1 MQTGICV
8 SAAPR
13 PLLPG
18 GSSTPARDPVQS
30 ANVSTPYGNFRIGDA
45 ERMEAMDTLG
55 RALGEGRLTMEEFDQ
70 RCLQVAE
77 AQTHAD
83 LSPVLGDLPPATHNP
98 QSASTASTALQPQ
111 VPNEAVLY
119 SQAEIMQARRSG
131 QRMRAG
137 TFWLGTVGAFGAIAI
152 TSAMNLTVT
161 PFLAFLLIPTLF
173 ILLYVM
179 KIGPDSWYTPSLRQL
194 EMQRRQELKARQLEI
209 ESAKAHQQALMKA
222 QRKDQFNQLTNDA
235 LDVAQQT
242 VNRFKKQ

>member
-13 PLLPG
+13 PLFPAS
-18 GSSTPARDPVQS
+18 SSTPARDPVQS
-30 ANVSTPYGNFRIGDA
+30 ANVSTPYGNYRISDA

-83 LSPVLGDLPPATHNP
+83 LQPILGDLPPATHQP
-98 QSASTASTALQPQ
+98 PERPGTALQPQ

-119 SQAEIMQARRSG
+119 SQAEIMRARRSG
-131 QRMRAG
+131 KRMRAG
-137 TFWLGTVGAFGAIAI
+137 TFWLGTIGAMGLVVLAESLGA
-152 TSAMNLTVT
+152 SVLSG
-161 PFLAFLLIPTLF
+161 LAVLLIPTLF

-194 EMQRRQELKARQLEI
+194 ELQRRQDLKARQLEI

-242 VNRFKKQ
+242 VQRFKKQ

>member
-1 MQTGICV
+1 M
-8 SAAPR
+8 
-13 PLLPG
+13 
-18 GSSTPARDPVQS
+18 
-30 ANVSTPYGNFRIGDA
+30 STPYGNYRISDA
-45 ERMEAMDTLG
+45 ERMEAMDALG

-83 LSPVLGDLPPATHNP
+83 LQPILGDLPPATHQP
-98 QSASTASTALQPQ
+98 SERPGTALQPQ

-119 SQAEIMQARRSG
+119 SQAEIMRARRSG

-137 TFWLGTVGAFGAIAI
+137 TFWLGTVGAFG
-152 TSAMNLTVT
+152 LTTVS
-161 PFLAFLLIPTLF
+161 PVFLLLIPTLF

-209 ESAKAHQQALMKA
+209 ESAKAHQQALMRA

-242 VNRFKKQ
+242 VQRFKKQ

>member
-1 MQTGICV
+1 M
-8 SAAPR
+8 
-13 PLLPG
+13 
-18 GSSTPARDPVQS
+18 
-30 ANVSTPYGNFRIGDA
+30 STPYGNYRISDA
-45 ERMEAMDTLG
+45 ERMEAMDALG

-83 LSPVLGDLPPATHNP
+83 LQPILGDLPPGGGQGAVEKH
-98 QSASTASTALQPQ
+98 

-119 SQAEIMQARRSG
+119 SQAEIMRARRSG

-137 TFWLGTVGAFGAIAI
+137 TFWLGTIGAFG
-152 TSAMNLTVT
+152 LTTVS
-161 PFLAFLLIPTLF
+161 PVFLLLIPTLF

-194 EMQRRQELKARQLEI
+194 EVQRRQELKARQLEI
-209 ESAKAHQQALMKA
+209 ESAKAHQQALMRA

-242 VNRFKKQ
+242 VQRFKKQ

>member
-1 MQTGICV
+1 M
-8 SAAPR
+8 
-13 PLLPG
+13 
-18 GSSTPARDPVQS
+18 
-30 ANVSTPYGNFRIGDA
+30 STPYGNYRISDA
-45 ERMEAMDTLG
+45 ERMEAMDALG

-83 LSPVLGDLPPATHNP
+83 LQPILGDLPPATHQP
-98 QSASTASTALQPQ
+98 SERPGTALQPQ

-119 SQAEIMQARRSG
+119 SQAEIMRARRSG

-137 TFWLGTVGAFGAIAI
+137 TFWLGTIGAFG
-152 TSAMNLTVT
+152 LTTVS
-161 PFLAFLLIPTLF
+161 PVFLLLIPTLF

-194 EMQRRQELKARQLEI
+194 EVQRRQELKARQLEI
-209 ESAKAHQQALMKA
+209 ESAKAHQQALMRA

-242 VNRFKKQ
+242 VQRFKKQ

>member
-1 MQTGICV
+1 MSRAQVTY
-8 SAAPR
+8 P
-13 PLLPG
+13 
-18 GSSTPARDPVQS
+18 T
-30 ANVSTPYGNFRIGDA
+30 VSTPYGNYRIGDA

-55 RALGEGRLTMEEFDQ
+55 GALGEGRLTMEEFDQ

-83 LSPVLGDLPPATHNP
+83 LQPILGDLPPATHQP
-98 QSASTASTALQPQ
+98 SERPGTALQPQ

-119 SQAEIMQARRSG
+119 SQAEIMRARRSG

-137 TFWLGTVGAFGAIAI
+137 TFWLGTIGAFG
-152 TSAMNLTVT
+152 LTTVS
-161 PFLAFLLIPTLF
+161 PVFLLLIPTLF

-179 KIGPDSWYTPSLRQL
+179 KIGPDSWYTPSIRQL
-194 EMQRRQELKARQLEI
+194 ELQRRQQLKARQLEI

-242 VNRFKKQ
+242 VQRFKRQ

>member
-1 MQTGICV
+1 MSRAQVTY
-8 SAAPR
+8 P
-13 PLLPG
+13 
-18 GSSTPARDPVQS
+18 T
-30 ANVSTPYGNFRIGDA
+30 VSTPYGNFRIGDA

-83 LSPVLGDLPPATHNP
+83 LTPVLSDLPPATHQP
-98 QSASTASTALQPQ
+98 QPAGTALQAQ

-137 TFWLGTVGAFGAIAI
+137 TFWLGTIGAFGLVGI
-152 TSAMNLTVT
+152 TSAMNLTVA
-161 PFLAFLLIPTLF
+161 PVLSLLLIPTLF
-173 ILLYVM
+173 VLLYVM

-194 EMQRRQELKARQLEI
+194 EMQRRQEVKARQLEI

-242 VNRFKKQ
+242 VQRFKKQ

>member
-1 MQTGICV
+1 M
-8 SAAPR
+8 
-13 PLLPG
+13 
-18 GSSTPARDPVQS
+18 
-30 ANVSTPYGNFRIGDA
+30 STPYGNYRIGDQ

-70 RCLQVAE
+70 RCAAVAG
-77 AQTHAD
+77 AQY
-83 LSPVLGDLPPATHNP
+83 LGDLADVLHDLPPVNVEERGVGAG
-98 QSASTASTALQPQ
+98 AVDKQ

-137 TFWLGTVGAFGAIAI
+137 TFWLGTIGAFGLVGI
-152 TSAMNLTVT
+152 TSAMNLTVA
-161 PFLAFLLIPTLF
+161 PVLSLLLIPTLF
-173 ILLYVM
+173 VLLYVM

-194 EMQRRQELKARQLEI
+194 EMQRRQEVKARQLEI
-209 ESAKAHQQALMKA
+209 ETAKAQQQALMKA

-242 VNRFKKQ
+242 VQRFKKQ

>member
-18 GSSTPARDPVQS
+18 GSSTPAREPVQS

-83 LSPVLGDLPPATHNP
+83 LTPVLGDLPPATHNP
-98 QSASTASTALQPQ
+98 QSANTASTALQPQ

-119 SQAEIMQARRSG
+119 SQAEIMRARRSG

-137 TFWLGTVGAFGAIAI
+137 TFWLGTIGAFG
-152 TSAMNLTVT
+152 LTTVS
-161 PFLAFLLIPTLF
+161 PVFLLLIPTLF

-179 KIGPDSWYTPSLRQL
+179 KIGPDSWYTPSLKQL
-194 EMQRRQELKARQLEI
+194 EMQRRQDLKARQLEI
-209 ESAKAHQQALMKA
+209 ESAKAHQQALMRA

-242 VNRFKKQ
+242 VQRFKKQ